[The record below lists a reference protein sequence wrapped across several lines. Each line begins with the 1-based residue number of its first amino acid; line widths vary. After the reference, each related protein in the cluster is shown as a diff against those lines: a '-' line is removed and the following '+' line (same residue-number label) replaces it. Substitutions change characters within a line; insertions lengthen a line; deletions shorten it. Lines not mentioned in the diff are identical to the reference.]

1 MTIYHQLHRRKMLPS
16 HAPSAAG
23 YNEHHD
29 EEDLE
34 EDMQGMIDCRLFAP
48 PHSDKLFKFLIG

>member
-1 MTIYHQLHRRKMLPS
+1 MLPS
-16 HAPSAAG
+16 HAPAAAG

-48 PHSDKLFKFLIG
+48 PPLRQIFEVFDWLRLS

>member
-1 MTIYHQLHRRKMLPS
+1 MLPS
-16 HAPSAAG
+16 HAPAAAG

-34 EDMQGMIDCRLFAP
+34 EDMQGMIDCRLHVFAHP
-48 PHSDKLFKFLIG
+48 PLRQIFEGFDWLRLSQI

>member
-1 MTIYHQLHRRKMLPS
+1 MLPS

-48 PHSDKLFKFLIG
+48 PPLRQIFEGFDWLRLS

>member
-1 MTIYHQLHRRKMLPS
+1 MLPS

-34 EDMQGMIDCRLFAP
+34 EDMQGSMRI
-48 PHSDKLFKFLIG
+48 SIFLGCIVDY